1 METNANE
8 SKDQVRN
15 EQIGGLAG
23 MGAGM
28 MAGARIGSAIIP
40 VPVVGTFLGGL
51 LGGVFGTEVGKRI
64 GPAIINA
71 GSAFL
76 QTMSTPAQTEGS
88 TSSGDSTAEA
98 SA

>member
-1 METNANE
+1 MEPSDSEN
-8 SKDQVRN
+8 KDRVRN

-28 MAGARIGSAIIP
+28 MAGARVGSLLIP

-51 LGGVFGTEVGKRI
+51 LGGVFGSEVGKRI

-71 GSAFL
+71 STAFV
-76 QTMSTPAQTEGS
+76 QTISTAPDTAAKATGEEG
-88 TSSGDSTAEA
+88 TAEA
-98 SA
+98 V